1 MHGSD
6 RKSQEIA
13 PPRKPFGDLTNPR
26 YLRSL
31 KGDRYHT
38 SYQGRSPDAVF
49 VAGPSKSIPPP
60 LRVVQANRRVVS
72 DPVYGAKER
81 RRFLDPI
88 KEAENELGNEER
100 PTPGPRV
107 RFRSKSVTAVI
118 PPFLQARE
126 HTPATRG
133 SNSRDQAEDSSL
145 ESSISVLEVL
155 GKGEMVKEMDDE
167 MDTEELLRDF
177 EVAFHSPPS
186 PSTLRQAISSKP
198 THRIKSILDTVV
210 PEFHSTPTAV
220 KHSVITRHLL
230 SSHPTHLPPS
240 DPPCH
245 PLGDPPSEG
254 IGMPRPKPLNTSFV
268 PPQTHKVS
276 RGQLVVLPSRSL
288 LVDFREGERK
298 QGRQGVEVL
307 TISPNGEEVQALPRV
322 LVMCIVH
329 HPFRLVCSV
338 PRT

>member
-6 RKSQEIA
+6 RKNQEIA
-13 PPRKPFGDLTNPR
+13 PPRKPFGDLTNLR

-31 KGDRYHT
+31 KGDGYHT
-38 SYQGRSPDAVF
+38 SRSPDAVF
-49 VAGPSKSIPPP
+49 AAGPSKLIQPP

-72 DPVYGAKER
+72 DPVYSAKER

-118 PPFLQARE
+118 PPFLQARD
-126 HTPATRG
+126 HTPATGG
-133 SNSRDQAEDSSL
+133 SNSRDRAEDSSL
-145 ESSISVLEVL
+145 ESSVSILEIL
-155 GKGEMVKEMDDE
+155 EKGETVKEMDDG
-167 MDTEELLRDF
+167 MDTEELLRDI

-186 PSTLRQAISSKP
+186 SSTLRQAVSSKP
-198 THRIKSILDTVV
+198 TNRIKSILDTVV
-210 PEFHSTPTAV
+210 PESHSTPTAV
-220 KHSVITRHLL
+220 KHSVIPRHLL

-240 DPPCH
+240 DPLFH

-254 IGMPRPKPLNTSFV
+254 IGMPRPKPLDTSFV

-298 QGRQGVEVL
+298 QGRQGVEVF
-307 TISPNGEEVQALPRV
+307 TISPNGEEVRALPRV
-322 LVMCIVH
+322 LAMCIVH
-329 HPFRLVCSV
+329 HPFRLMCSV